1 MAYAAPGFLK
11 AMNTH
16 TLIPDDNL
24 LPSPVQQQ
32 RQQRIFDRGVE
43 TVRNPS
49 TTQKIEARKTTE
61 LTYLQSLALRTV
73 KSEREEQR
81 LEVIAKNF
89 ERRQLALMAE

>member
-1 MAYAAPGFLK
+1 
-11 AMNTH
+11 MNTH